1 MPKSVDQAY
10 ALDENNDNTIREYA
24 ISKEINNA
32 CPAFFVNEIMGY
44 FADWI
49 SACKLSHDI

>member
-10 ALDENNDNTIREYA
+10 ALDENNDNTIREDA

-49 SACKLSHDI
+49 SACKLSHDF